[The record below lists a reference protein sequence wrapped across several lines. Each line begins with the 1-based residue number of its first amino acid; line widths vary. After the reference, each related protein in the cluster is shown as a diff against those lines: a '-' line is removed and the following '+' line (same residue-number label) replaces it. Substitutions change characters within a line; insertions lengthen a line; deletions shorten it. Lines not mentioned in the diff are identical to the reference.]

1 MRVFSFV
8 PSNSLKKAY
17 SGLILRYK
25 KYDSTIEFLKVGALV
40 SVFLLAGF
48 IYLYYVNLSSTR
60 GYFLRQETQR
70 LSTISFNFEIL
81 KTELLDHR
89 QENRSTIQ
97 GSSSKRQVVNVR
109 AEVVKLPGNTDLVY
123 NDQ

>member
-8 PSNSLKKAY
+8 PSSSLKKAY
-17 SGLILRYK
+17 NGLILKYQ
-25 KYDSTIEFLKVGALV
+25 KYDSAIEFLKVGVLV

-60 GYFLRQETQR
+60 WYFLRQENQK
-70 LSTISFNFEIL
+70 LNTISFNFEIL
-81 KTELLDHR
+81 KTKLLDHR

-97 GSSSKRQVVNVR
+97 GNSSKRQIVNVN
-109 AEVVKLPGNTDLVY
+109 AEVVTIPGNTDLVY
-123 NDQ
+123 RK